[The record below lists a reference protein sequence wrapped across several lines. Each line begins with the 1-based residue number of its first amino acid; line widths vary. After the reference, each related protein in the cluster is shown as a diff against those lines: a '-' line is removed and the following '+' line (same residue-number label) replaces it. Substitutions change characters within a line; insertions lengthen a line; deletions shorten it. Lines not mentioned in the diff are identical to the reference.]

1 MSETPVLRLS
11 LTASGSVLAETDAAN
26 LQLLRRVQL
35 DFPSAESFGRSAFE
49 IDLGGLLSNLGAL
62 AKWTVGTVDWAPR
75 LRELAVSALDDA
87 DHLEDLRTGLLV
99 DVDAP
104 EPKLESDWTGNL
116 TEFQVRDLNRL
127 LAMRHGANFSV
138 PGAGKTRV
146 ALALYSHLRMRGE
159 IVRTLVI
166 APKSAHES
174 WINESRTVFR
184 DGRDVRVYSGGPAP
198 DCDLL
203 IVNYERLA
211 SSRLQL
217 SRFLSKSRSL
227 LILDEAHRM
236 KRGAS
241 GVYGAVC
248 LSLGPLARAR
258 LVLSGTPAPNGLS
271 DLKSLFEFV
280 WPGRGSRLL
289 GTGASDWDS
298 ISGAVKPLFTR
309 TTKSELRLP
318 PLDIQIKTVELP
330 PLHRE
335 IYDALLGQLRR
346 SVAADERVDDLGRVI
361 VYLLMAATS
370 PALLAVGS
378 SRYEP
383 LQFRVPPFE
392 APRSG
397 LLRSLLSELPRYE
410 MSPKL
415 LEAARIARENA
426 DRGRKTLIWSTFI
439 RNLSTLQ
446 ALIPDLDPQ
455 LIVGS
460 TSNEDRAA
468 SLERFRTRPGTQV
481 LLSNPATLGEG
492 VSLHHECHDAV
503 YIDRDFAAGRFL
515 QSLDRIH
522 RLGLA
527 EGTETRATVLIA
539 SSTID
544 DLVAVRLARKLAWM
558 SDALNDPALSALADL
573 EEERETGGV
582 LDASDAEA
590 VWSYLDFSA
599 HR

>member
-1 MSETPVLRLS
+1 MTDAPTLRLS
-11 LTASGSVLAETDAAN
+11 LTPNGTVLAETSADH

-35 DFPSAESFGRSAFE
+35 DYPSAESFARNAFE
-49 IDLGGLLSNLGAL
+49 VDLGSLLGNLGAL
-62 AKWTVGTVDWAPR
+62 AKWNVGTVEWSPR
-75 LRELAVSALDDA
+75 LRELAIAALDDA
-87 DHLEDLRTGLLV
+87 DHLESLRQGTTTA
-99 DVDAP
+99 DVG
-104 EPKLESDWTGNL
+104 EITLEEDWRGNL
-116 TEFQVRDLNRL
+116 TEFQNRDLRGL
-127 LAMRHGANFSV
+127 LGMRHGANFSV

-146 ALALYSHLRMRGE
+146 ALAFLSFLRRKGA
-159 IVRTLVI
+159 IGRVLVI

-174 WINESRTVFR
+174 WMNEAKEVFVE
-184 DGRDVRVYSGGPAP
+184 GRDVRIYSGGPAP
-198 DCDLL
+198 DCDIL

-217 SRFLSKSRSL
+217 STFLSRAPSL

-236 KRGAS
+236 KRGAN

-248 LSLGPLARAR
+248 LSLGPLARVR
-258 LVLSGTPAPNGLS
+258 LVLSGTPAPNGLG
-271 DLKSLFEFV
+271 DLKSIFEFV

-289 GTGASDWDS
+289 GVGAADWDTVS
-298 ISGAVKPLFTR
+298 TTVKPLFTR
-309 TTKSELRLP
+309 TTKSELGLP
-318 PLDIQIKTVELP
+318 PLVVRTKTVDLP

-335 IYDALLGQLRR
+335 IYDALLGQLRT
-346 SVAADERVDDLGRVI
+346 SVSSGERIDDLGRVI

-378 SRYEP
+378 SQYEP

-426 DRGRKTLIWSTFI
+426 KQGRKTLIWSTFI

-446 ALIPDLDPQ
+446 NLIPELDPQ

-460 TSNEDRAA
+460 TPDEDRA
-468 SLERFRTRPGTQV
+468 SRLDRFRSNPSTHV
-481 LLSNPATLGEG
+481 LLSNPSTLGEG
-492 VSLHHECHDAV
+492 VSLHYECHDAV

-527 EGTETRATVLIA
+527 ADTTTNATVLVA

-544 DLVAVRLARKLAWM
+544 ELVSVRLARKLAWM
-558 SDALNDPALSALADL
+558 SDALDDPALSSLADL
-573 EEERETGGV
+573 EEERESGGV
-582 LDASDAEA
+582 LDASDAQA
-590 VWSYLDFSA
+590 VWSYLEDSG
-599 HR
+599 RS

>member
-1 MSETPVLRLS
+1 MTDAPILRLS
-11 LTASGSVLAETDAAN
+11 LTVNGTVLAETSPDQ

-35 DFPSAESFGRSAFE
+35 DFPSAESFGRNAFE
-49 IDLGGLLSNLGAL
+49 VDLGSLLGNLGAL
-62 AKWTVGTVDWAPR
+62 AKWNVGTVDWSPR
-75 LRELAVSALDDA
+75 LRELAVAALDDA
-87 DHLEDLRTGLLV
+87 DHLEQLRQG
-99 DVDAP
+99 AP
-104 EPKLESDWTGNL
+104 VNVGEILPEEDWRGNL
-116 TEFQVRDLNRL
+116 TGFQSRDLRSL
-127 LAMRHGANFSV
+127 LGMRHGANFSV

-146 ALALYSHLRMRGE
+146 ALAFFSHLRRAGD
-159 IVRTLVI
+159 VTRALVI

-174 WINESRTVFR
+174 WINETAEVFA
-184 DGRDVRVYSGGPAP
+184 DGRDLRIYSGGAAP
-198 DCDLL
+198 DCEILV
-203 IVNYERLA
+203 INYERLA

-217 SRFLSKSRSL
+217 AAFLSRAPTL

-236 KRGAS
+236 KRGAN

-248 LSLGPLARAR
+248 LSLGPLAKAR
-258 LVLSGTPAPNGLS
+258 LVLSGTPAPNGLG
-271 DLKSLFEFV
+271 DLKSILEFV

-289 GTGASDWDS
+289 GVGAADWDS
-298 ISGAVKPLFTR
+298 VSRTVKPLFTR
-309 TTKSELRLP
+309 TTKSELGLP
-318 PLDIQIKTVELP
+318 PLEVRTRTVELP

-335 IYDALLGQLRR
+335 IYDALLGQLRV
-346 SVAADERVDDLGRVI
+346 SVSSGESVDDLGRVI

-378 SRYEP
+378 SQYEP

-426 DRGRKTLIWSTFI
+426 AQGRKTLVWSTFI

-446 ALIPDLDPQ
+446 SLIPELDPQ
-455 LIVGS
+455 LIVGG
-460 TSNEDRAA
+460 TSDEDRAA
-468 SLERFRTRPGTQV
+468 RLDRFRTRPGTHV

-522 RLGLA
+522 RLGLTA
-527 EGTETRATVLIA
+527 GTRTTATVLVA
-539 SSTID
+539 ASTID
-544 DLVAVRLARKLAWM
+544 ELVSVRLARKLAWM
-558 SDALNDPALSALADL
+558 SDALDDAALSSLADL
-573 EEERETGGV
+573 EEERESGGV

-590 VWSYLDFSA
+590 VWAYLDNSG
-599 HR
+599 RS

>member
-1 MSETPVLRLS
+1 
-11 LTASGSVLAETDAAN
+11 
-26 LQLLRRVQL
+26 
-35 DFPSAESFGRSAFE
+35 
-49 IDLGGLLSNLGAL
+49 
-62 AKWTVGTVDWAPR
+62 
-75 LRELAVSALDDA
+75 
-87 DHLEDLRTGLLV
+87 
-99 DVDAP
+99 
-104 EPKLESDWTGNL
+104 
-116 TEFQVRDLNRL
+116 
-127 LAMRHGANFSV
+127 MRHGANFSV

-146 ALALYSHLRMRGE
+146 ALALLSHLRSSKR
-159 IVRTLVI
+159 VHRALVV

-174 WINESRTVFR
+174 WLRETSAVFGEPR
-184 DGRDVRVYSGGPAP
+184 SVLTYSGSVAP
-198 DCDLL
+198 ECDIL

-211 SSRLQL
+211 ASRLQL
-217 SRFLSKSRSL
+217 AKFLSRSPSI

-248 LSLGPLARAR
+248 LSLGPLASTR
-258 LVLSGTPAPNGLS
+258 LILSGTPAPNGLG

-280 WPGRGSRLL
+280 WPGRGNRLL
-289 GTGASDWDS
+289 GIGSSEWDTVS
-298 ISGAVKPLFTR
+298 TAVQSLFTR
-309 TTKSELRLP
+309 TTKSELGLP
-318 PLDIQIKTVELP
+318 PLQVTTRTVELP

-335 IYDALLGQLRR
+335 IYDALLGQLRT
-346 SVAADERVDDLGRVI
+346 SVAAGERVDDLGRTI

-378 SRYEP
+378 SQYEP

-397 LLRSLLSELPRYE
+397 LLRSLLTELPRYE
-410 MSPKL
+410 MSPKI

-426 DRGRKTLIWSTFI
+426 KQGRKTLVWSTFI
-439 RNLSTLQ
+439 RNLSTLKT
-446 ALIPDLDPQ
+446 LIPELDPQ

-460 TSNEDRAA
+460 TSDEDRAVA
-468 SLERFRTRPGTQV
+468 LDRFRTNPGTSV

-527 EGTETRATVLIA
+527 AGTQTRATILVA
-539 SSTID
+539 ASTID
-544 DLVAVRLARKLAWM
+544 ELVSVRLARKLSWM
-558 SDALNDPALSALADL
+558 SDALDDPALSALADL
-573 EEERETGGV
+573 EEERENGDV
-582 LDASDAEA
+582 LDASDAES
-590 VWSYLDFSA
+590 VWTYLGKN
-599 HR
+599 RNT

>member
-1 MSETPVLRLS
+1 MTDAPVLRLS
-11 LTASGSVLAETDAAN
+11 LTASGTVLAETDPEH
-26 LQLLRRVQL
+26 LHLLRRVQL
-35 DFPSAESFGRSAFE
+35 DFPSAESFARNAFE
-49 IDLGGLLSNLGAL
+49 VDLGSLLGNLGAL
-62 AKWTVGTVDWAPR
+62 SKWNTGSVDWSPR
-75 LRELAVSALDDA
+75 LRELAVAALDDA
-87 DHLEDLRTGLLV
+87 DHLELLRHGSPA
-99 DVDAP
+99 DAAVISP
-104 EPKLESDWTGNL
+104 EGDWQGNL
-116 TEFQVRDLNRL
+116 TQFQSRDLRSL
-127 LAMRHGANFSV
+127 LGMRHGANFSV

-146 ALALYSHLRMRGE
+146 ALAFFSHLRQAGDV
-159 IVRTLVI
+159 VRALVV

-174 WINESRTVFR
+174 WINEAREVFAA
-184 DGRDVRVYSGGPAP
+184 GRDVRIYSGGTAP
-198 DCDLL
+198 DCDILV
-203 IVNYERLA
+203 INYERLA

-217 SRFLSKSRSL
+217 SAYLTRAPTL

-236 KRGAS
+236 KRGAN

-258 LVLSGTPAPNGLS
+258 LVLSGTPAPNGLG
-271 DLKSLFEFV
+271 DLKSILEFV

-289 GTGASDWDS
+289 GVGAADWDS
-298 ISGAVKPLFTR
+298 VSATVKPLFTR
-309 TTKSELRLP
+309 TTKSELGLP
-318 PLDIQIKTVELP
+318 PLEVRTKTVELP

-335 IYDALLGQLRR
+335 IYDALLGQLRV
-346 SVAADERVDDLGRVI
+346 SVSSAERVDDLGRVI

-378 SRYEP
+378 SQYEP

-426 DRGRKTLIWSTFI
+426 ELGRKTLIWSTFI

-446 ALIPDLDPQ
+446 NLIPELDPQ
-455 LIVGS
+455 LIVGG
-460 TSNEDRAA
+460 TSDEERVERLD
-468 SLERFRTRPGTQV
+468 RFRTRPGTHV

-527 EGTETRATVLIA
+527 AGTRTRATVLVA
-539 SSTID
+539 ASTID
-544 DLVAVRLARKLAWM
+544 ELVSVRLARKLAWM
-558 SDALNDPALSALADL
+558 SDALDDAALSSLADL
-573 EEERETGGV
+573 EEERESGGV
-582 LDASDAEA
+582 LDASDAQA
-590 VWSYLDFSA
+590 VWAYLDNGGRS
-599 HR
+599 

>member
-1 MSETPVLRLS
+1 MTDAPTLRLS
-11 LTASGSVLAETDAAN
+11 LTASGTVLAETTPDQ
-26 LQLLRRVQL
+26 LRLLRRVQL
-35 DFPSAESFGRSAFE
+35 DFPSAESFARNAFE
-49 IDLGGLLSNLGAL
+49 VDLGSLLGNLGAL
-62 AKWTVGTVDWAPR
+62 AKWNVGTVDWSPR
-75 LRELAVSALDDA
+75 LRELAMAALDDA
-87 DHLEDLRTGLLV
+87 DHLEVLKNGPTVAADNVLLEEDWQGDLTG
-99 DVDAP
+99 
-104 EPKLESDWTGNL
+104 
-116 TEFQVRDLNRL
+116 FQVRDLRSL
-127 LAMRHGANFSV
+127 IGMRHGANFSV

-146 ALALYSHLRMRGE
+146 ALAFFSHLKRAGVVARA
-159 IVRTLVI
+159 LVV

-174 WINESRTVFR
+174 WVYEAAAAFGT
-184 DGRDVRVYSGGPAP
+184 GRDVRIYTGGQPP
-198 DCDLL
+198 DCEILV
-203 IVNYERLA
+203 VNYERLA

-217 SRFLSKSRSL
+217 AAFLSRAPAL
-227 LILDEAHRM
+227 LVLDEAHRM
-236 KRGAS
+236 KRGAN

-248 LSLGPLARAR
+248 LSLGPLAVTR

-271 DLKSLFEFV
+271 DLKSIFEFV

-289 GTGASDWDS
+289 GTGASDWDTVS
-298 ISGAVKPLFTR
+298 DTVKPLFTR
-309 TTKSELRLP
+309 TTKSELGLP
-318 PLDIQIKTVELP
+318 PLEVKTRTVELP

-335 IYDALLGQLRR
+335 IYDALLGQLRV
-346 SVAADERVDDLGRVI
+346 SVSSGEHIDDLGRII

-378 SRYEP
+378 SQYEP

-397 LLRSLLSELPRYE
+397 LLRSLLGELPRYE

-415 LEAARIARENA
+415 LEAARIARDNA
-426 DRGRKTLIWSTFI
+426 AKGRKTLIWSTFI

-446 ALIPDLDPQ
+446 NLIPELDPQ
-455 LIVGS
+455 LVVGN
-460 TSNEDRAA
+460 TSDEDRAA
-468 SLERFRTRPGTQV
+468 RLDRFRTQPGTYV

-503 YIDRDFAAGRFL
+503 YVDRDFAAGRFL

-527 EGTETRATVLIA
+527 PGTRTTATVLVA

-544 DLVAVRLARKLAWM
+544 ELVSIRLARKLSWM
-558 SDALNDPALSALADL
+558 SDALDDVALSSLADL
-573 EEERETGGV
+573 EEERVSGGV

-590 VWSYLDFSA
+590 VWAYLESSG
-599 HR
+599 RR